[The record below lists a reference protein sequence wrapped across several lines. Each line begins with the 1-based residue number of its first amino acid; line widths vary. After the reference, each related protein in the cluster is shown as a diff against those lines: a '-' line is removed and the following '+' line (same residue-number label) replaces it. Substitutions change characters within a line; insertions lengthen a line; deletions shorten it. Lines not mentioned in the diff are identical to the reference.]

1 MSETYQP
8 DLASQEAWSEYIPT
22 VEDPWDIRKV
32 RHLFRRT
39 QYACHFD
46 ELERGLKE
54 TPQTLADALVD
65 QAVNDVTQDDTFEFL
80 RRQLVTSNNT
90 QALGSWW
97 VYRFFYTE
105 SPLRERMTLNWH
117 SHFATGADKVDSTR
131 LMLNQNRILR
141 LHALGSFR
149 DLTHGIS
156 QDPAMLIYLDS
167 ATNRKA
173 HPNEN
178 YARELME
185 LFCLGEGH
193 YTETDVLELA
203 RCFTGWEIRRD
214 KYRFNAYQ
222 HDDGTKEILGK
233 RDSFPNSTAIDWVL
247 DQPRCSQY
255 LADRLYRWLIADEP
269 VPSEQFLQPVAD
281 VLRRNDLRIEAAV
294 RLILK
299 SKTFYS
305 AAAIRRKIKSPIEFL
320 LSWTRPLRLTSNMS
334 ALADDLRQMG
344 QALFFPPNVKGW
356 EGGRHWINASTLL
369 SRANS
374 VARVL
379 NDSKTKFSGQGLGDF
394 LSDQSLQ
401 STSDQVEFLV
411 NNVLCFEPESSTLRA
426 IEKSAS
432 LVSTPEDRFKEVLRA
447 LVLLPEFQLA

>member
-1 MSETYQP
+1 MFKPLFELTP
-8 DLASQEAWSEYIPT
+8 EEAWSEFTPSLG
-22 VEDPWDIRKV
+22 DPWDARKV

-39 QYACHFD
+39 QYACPAN
-46 ELERGLKE
+46 ETNEALKE
-54 TPQTLADALVD
+54 SPQKLVDHLVD
-65 QAVNDVTQDDTFEFL
+65 QAVDDATQEDTFEFL

-97 VYRFFYTE
+97 VYRFFFTQ

-117 SHFATGADKVDSTR
+117 SHFATSADKVDSTR
-131 LMLNQNRILR
+131 LMLGQNRILR
-141 LHALGSFR
+141 QHALGSFR

-222 HDDGTKEILGK
+222 HDDQPKEILGK
-233 RDSFPNSTAIDWVL
+233 RDAFPDSTAIDWVL

-255 LADRLYRWLIADEP
+255 LSDRLYRWMIADEP
-269 VPSEQFLQPVAD
+269 VPSAEYLEPIAQL
-281 VLRRNDLRIEAAV
+281 LRQHDLRIEPAV

-299 SKTFYS
+299 SRAFYS
-305 AAAIRRKIKSPIEFL
+305 IAAIQRKIKSPIEFL
-320 LSWTRPLRLTSNMS
+320 LSWTRPLQITSNMS
-334 ALADDLRQMG
+334 ALANDLRQMG

-356 EGGRHWINASTLL
+356 EGGRTWINASTLL
-369 SRANS
+369 ARANS
-374 VARVL
+374 VTRLL
-379 NDSKTKFSGQGLGDF
+379 NDPKTKYAGQSLTDF
-394 LSDQSLQ
+394 LAERDLE
-401 STSDQVEFLV
+401 STSSQLDFLW
-411 NNVLCFEPESSTLRA
+411 NDRLGFESEPSSLDA
-426 IEKSAS
+426 IERAMSTTSA
-432 LVSTPEDRFKEVLRA
+432 PEDRFKEILRS
-447 LVLLPEFQLA
+447 LVLLPQFQLT